1 MGLSW
6 EELEPDR
13 VFPAGK
19 RLVTAEDLRAFGTL
33 TGDLNPLHFD
43 DAAARAAGFHGAVA
57 HGALGVSLAT
67 GMLSRLELT
76 RGTLIAVLGLSWRFR
91 APVHPGDTLSI
102 RVTVVSRAA
111 TSRPDR
117 GTVTFAVEVI
127 NQRQELVQVG
137 ELVEL
142 VRRRTP

>member
-1 MGLSW
+1 MGLNW
-6 EELEPDR
+6 DELEPGR
-13 VFPAGK
+13 EFPAGG

-43 DAAARAAGFHGAVA
+43 DAAARAAGFGGAVA
-57 HGALGVSLAT
+57 HGALGLSLAT
-67 GMLSRLELT
+67 GRLSRLELT
-76 RGTLIAVLGLSWRFR
+76 RGTLVAVVGLSWRFR
-91 APVHPGDTLSI
+91 APVHPGDTLSVHV
-102 RVTVVSRAA
+102 RVVSRAA

-127 NQRQELVQVG
+127 NQHRELVQVG